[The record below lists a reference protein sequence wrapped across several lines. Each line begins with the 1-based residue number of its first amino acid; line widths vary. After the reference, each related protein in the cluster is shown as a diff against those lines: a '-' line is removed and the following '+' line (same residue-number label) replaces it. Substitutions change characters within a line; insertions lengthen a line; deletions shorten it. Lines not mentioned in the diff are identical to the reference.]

1 MKFLEENITAFNVQ
15 AATPEEAI
23 RIAGNL
29 LAEKGY
35 VEKRYVEAM
44 VESFEQN
51 GPYIVI
57 APQIAMPHARPEDG
71 VLEACISMIHLEKA
85 ISFGSTPNDPVKLV
99 FALGASD
106 SEEHLEVL
114 KKLMHLLRNK
124 ESIEQLKSASSYEH
138 VRALIV

>member
-1 MKFLEENITAFNVQ
+1 MKFIEENITAFNVQ
-15 AATPEEAI
+15 ATTPEKAI

-29 LAEKGY
+29 LADNGY

-44 VESFEQN
+44 VESFEKN

-71 VLEACISMIHLEKA
+71 VLEACISMIKLETP
-85 ISFGSTPNDPVKLV
+85 IPFGSTPNDPVKLV

-106 SEEHLEVL
+106 SEEHLKVL
-114 KKLMHLLRNK
+114 KKLMNLLGNK
-124 ESIEQLKSASSYEH
+124 EAVEQLKAATSYESI
-138 VRALIV
+138 RGLIE

>member
-1 MKFLEENITAFNVQ
+1 MKFIEENMTAFNVQ
-15 AATPEEAI
+15 ATTPEEAI

-29 LAEKGY
+29 LADNGY

-44 VESFEQN
+44 VESFQTN

-71 VLEACISMIHLEKA
+71 VHEACTSMIQLETP

-114 KKLMHLLRNK
+114 KKLMNLLGNK
-124 ESIEQLKSASSYEH
+124 EAVEQLFAASSYESI
-138 VRALIV
+138 RELIV